1 MEHSKHYIVLI
12 VSSFVIVILIY
23 VRRYV
28 LNKYHILVL
37 IRGYNFLMF
46 DYVLVI
52 ELINIV
58 RYKKGMDGRC

>member
-1 MEHSKHYIVLI
+1 MIMMLNHI
-12 VSSFVIVILIY
+12 
-23 VRRYV
+23 RRYV
-28 LNKYHILVL
+28 LNKYRVFVFI
-37 IRGYNFLMF
+37 IKYNFLMF